1 MIQTTVEVG
10 GMACSMC
17 EAHINDAVRSAF
29 PVDKVSSS
37 HAKGKTVILSK
48 EPLDE
53 NALRAAIEATGY
65 HVGTIHSAPYEKKGL
80 FSFFKKLYGPPCPAL
95 STKIGRNTDINQLFF
110 FSPLFCF
117 PPTEKYPRQPLRL
130 PGVFLYL

>member
-17 EAHINDAVRSAF
+17 EAHINDAVRNAF
-29 PVDKVSSS
+29 PVEKVSSS

-53 NALRAAIEATGY
+53 NA
-65 HVGTIHSAPYEKKGL
+65 GT
-80 FSFFKKLYGPPCPAL
+80 
-95 STKIGRNTDINQLFF
+95 R
-110 FSPLFCF
+110 
-117 PPTEKYPRQPLRL
+117 RRPLR
-130 PGVFLYL
+130 FLHEDR